1 MYMDAVVIAGIVT
14 VLLMIGFFVGV
25 GVFIVKDQKHHGA
38 KGCRQA
44 SSWKPWRIAPSGAIK
59 AWGKIGVP

>member
-25 GVFIVKDQKHHGA
+25 GIFIMKDQKHHAG
-38 KGCRQA
+38 KG
-44 SSWKPWRIAPSGAIK
+44 
-59 AWGKIGVP
+59 GVKHHHGGHGG

>member
-14 VLLMIGFFVGV
+14 VLLMIGFFVVV

-38 KGCRQA
+38 KGGA
-44 SSWKPWRIAPSGAIK
+44 KPHRGSHG
-59 AWGKIGVP
+59 G